1 MCVCEGEE
9 TISKAQLRLTDI
21 AEHLEADWMPLA
33 TELDISP
40 DEVSQ
45 IQRDYDYV
53 VEQVK
58 SLTLTLTLTLATQLH
73 CESTVTVGQH
83 LEL

>member
-1 MCVCEGEE
+1 
-9 TISKAQLRLTDI
+9 
-21 AEHLEADWMPLA
+21 MPLA